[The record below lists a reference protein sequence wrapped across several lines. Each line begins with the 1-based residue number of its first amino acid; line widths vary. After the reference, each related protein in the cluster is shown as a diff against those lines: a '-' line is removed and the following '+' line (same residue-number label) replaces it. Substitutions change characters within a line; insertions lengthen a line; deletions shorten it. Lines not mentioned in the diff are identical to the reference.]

1 MPCSG
6 ARCGT
11 RRKVALG
18 AARFSAGLEFGGKF
32 SVPQIVTINK
42 SASYGSQWNR
52 IRVMYHHWDQLQFH
66 EIFVFIKNILLKF
79 SPSRSII

>member
-18 AARFSAGLEFGGKF
+18 EARFSVGLEFGGKF
-32 SVPQIVTINK
+32 SVPQIVTINR
-42 SASYGSQWNR
+42 SASYGS
-52 IRVMYHHWDQLQFH
+52 
-66 EIFVFIKNILLKF
+66 
-79 SPSRSII
+79 